1 MFGACFAINVVR
13 ALPNIPSTNRSQ
25 CVRSN
30 KGFVCA
36 LLFKKGHADS
46 LQQLHGSQRSCCGAN
61 KTTTRD
67 HTTQESHCH
76 QPPVAVVAQL
86 VAEAAAEA
94 EAAAVPVEH
103 QGDWTLEPLLLGE
116 RSIAGLQ
123 RRQCSC

>member
-1 MFGACFAINVVR
+1 MAVKEVAAVQTRPPHGTT
-13 ALPNIPSTNRSQ
+13 PPRS
-25 CVRSN
+25 
-30 KGFVCA
+30 
-36 LLFKKGHADS
+36 
-46 LQQLHGSQRSCCGAN
+46 
-61 KTTTRD
+61 
-67 HTTQESHCH
+67 